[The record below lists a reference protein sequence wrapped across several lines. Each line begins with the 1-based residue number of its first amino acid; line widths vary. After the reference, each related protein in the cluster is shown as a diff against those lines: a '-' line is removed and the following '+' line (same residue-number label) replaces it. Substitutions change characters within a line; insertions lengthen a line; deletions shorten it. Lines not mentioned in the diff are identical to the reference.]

1 MLRELLLLAASAPL
15 CACSASLR
23 RGVSTTE
30 AATALEQVTRS
41 SANELDPAVSP
52 DGTAIAYE
60 VATTADARPH
70 VEVMTLATG
79 SRRVEYT
86 SNDVTGF
93 QPAWM
98 RDGSAI
104 VFVSDAGGSPHL
116 VQTAGGGLARPTF
129 LGDVGNP
136 NLPSLRP
143 APAPDGSTLAMSLGP
158 VELFRTGWR
167 RATPVHAALAVS
179 DVRGAGLSVL
189 GEGTDP
195 AWSPDG
201 KRIVF
206 VRVAAGHAHLF
217 VARADG
223 SEPRQITDGS
233 DDDASPSFS
242 PDGRYIV
249 YCSTHRTELRWTQAN
264 LFVVRDDGSGLVQ
277 LTEGDRDACRP
288 DWAPDGSIYFH
299 ADATDRF
306 HIWRL
311 RPVGDMARQ

>member
-1 MLRELLLLAASAPL
+1 VAATASL

-30 AATALEQVTRS
+30 AATGLEQVTRS
-41 SANELDPAVSP
+41 NANELDPAVSP

-60 VATTADARPH
+60 VASTPDARPH
-70 VEVMTLATG
+70 VEVMTLGAAPG
-79 SRRVEYT
+79 RVEYT

-98 RDGSAI
+98 RDGSGI
-104 VFVSDAGGSPHL
+104 VFVSNTGGSPHL
-116 VQTAGGGLARPTF
+116 LQTAGGGLAGATF
-129 LGDVGNP
+129 VGDVGNP
-136 NLPSLRP
+136 NLPGFRP
-143 APAPDGSTLAMSLGP
+143 AIAPDGSTLAMSLGA

-167 RATPVHAALAVS
+167 RTAALHAALAVS
-179 DVRGAGLSVL
+179 DVRGAGLSIL
-189 GEGTDP
+189 GEGADP

-201 KRIVF
+201 KRIAF
-206 VRVAAGHAHLF
+206 VRVAGGHAHLF

-223 SEPRQITDGS
+223 TDPQQITEGS

-249 YCSTHRTELRWTQAN
+249 YCSTHPTELRWTQAN

-277 LTEGDRDACRP
+277 LTEGDRDSCRP
-288 DWAPDGSIYFH
+288 DWARDGNIYFH

-311 RPVGDMARQ
+311 RPVGDMAGR

>member
-1 MLRELLLLAASAPL
+1 MPRELLLLAAMASL
-15 CACSASLR
+15 CACSATLR

-30 AATALEQVTRS
+30 AATGLEQVTRS
-41 SANELDPAVSP
+41 NANELDPAVSP
-52 DGTAIAYE
+52 DGKEIAYE
-60 VATTADARPH
+60 VAATADARPH
-70 VEVMTLATG
+70 VEVMTLGADA
-79 SRRVEYT
+79 RRLEYT

-98 RDGSAI
+98 RDGSSI
-104 VFVSDAGGSPHL
+104 VFVSDAGGSLRL
-116 VQTAGGGLARPTF
+116 VQTAGSGLAGGTF

-136 NLPSLRP
+136 NLPAVRP
-143 APAPDGSTLAMSLGP
+143 APAPDGSTLAMSLGA

-167 RATPVHAALAVS
+167 RATPVHAALAIS
-179 DVRGAGLSVL
+179 DVRGAGLSIL

-201 KRIVF
+201 KRIAF
-206 VRVAAGHAHLF
+206 VRVAGGHTHLF

-223 SEPRQITDGS
+223 TEPRQITDGS

-288 DWAPDGSIYFH
+288 DWASDGSIYFH

-311 RPVGDMARQ
+311 RPVGEMAGR